1 MCHSFSFVI
10 SHVVFVPRARLL
22 PVHAVSYAAEQL
34 RSGLDATKH
43 THRSIPGRTEPP
55 CRSLIHLPR
64 YGVGT
69 DNLHGRLPCI
79 MATKVPKYAQS
90 SSLFVP
96 HITQTLVLASTL
108 SVLRCSNL
116 SRTRLHGE
124 FRVDAVPSSVGSSVS
139 HRWHFSISLAW

>member
-69 DNLHGRLPCI
+69 DNQSARKASMHHGY
-79 MATKVPKYAQS
+79 KS
-90 SSLFVP
+90 SEICAIIKPFRTTHTPDVSSGV
-96 HITQTLVLASTL
+96 HLV
-108 SVLRCSNL
+108 R
-116 SRTRLHGE
+116 
-124 FRVDAVPSSVGSSVS
+124 SSPLKSQPNQAA
-139 HRWHFSISLAW
+139 R